1 MYNACMANI
10 QVRDVPEEIHGSL
23 VERARSN
30 GQSLQ
35 KYLAAELV
43 RIASHPAD
51 AAAESAARLDAEHTA
66 RLERLQSVFQMNAS
80 EIMSMGIDL
89 VERQHADRCRD
100 RLDAVLESGFVGS
113 LHDAPSD
120 LAENHRQYLAE
131 TLETERDAG

>member
-1 MYNACMANI
+1 MANI

-43 RIASHPAD
+43 RIASRPAD
-51 AAAESAARLDAEHTA
+51 AAAEPAGRLDAEHTA
-66 RLERLQSVFQMNAS
+66 RLERLQSVFGMDAS

-131 TLETERDAG
+131 TLEMERDAG